1 MSDPHTTTSPAIG
14 LAIGEVSQQ
23 TGIPIETLRFYDR
36 SGLLGE
42 LPRTAGGHRVFD
54 ELSLGLLD
62 VVVRLRR
69 TGMPVEDVRA
79 FVERARADRDRSG
92 RIELLR
98 RHRGRVSAQLDQL
111 QSDLAVIDWKI
122 TAYTANE
129 AGRPAPPPP
138 PGWPGTGPHLPTPER
153 FDTAADEAQ
162 TTTSQEGR
170 LS

>member
-1 MSDPHTTTSPAIG
+1 MSDPHPTTSPAIG

-36 SGLLGE
+36 SGLLGD

-62 VVVRLRR
+62 VVIRLRR

-92 RIELLR
+92 RIALLR
-98 RHRGRVSAQLDQL
+98 RHRERVSAQLGQL

-122 TAYTANE
+122 DAYTANE
-129 AGRPAPPPP
+129 AGRSAPPPP
-138 PGWPGTGPHLPTPER
+138 PGWPSTGPNLSLSGALR
-153 FDTAADEAQ
+153 RGCRRAQ
-162 TTTSQEGR
+162 TSSSEGHA
-170 LS
+170 L

>member
-1 MSDPHTTTSPAIG
+1 MSDPRTSTSPAIG

-36 SGLLGE
+36 SGLLGD

-62 VVVRLRR
+62 VVIRLRR

-92 RIELLR
+92 RIALLR
-98 RHRGRVSAQLDQL
+98 RHRERVSAQLGQL

-122 TAYTANE
+122 DAYTANE
-129 AGRPAPPPP
+129 AGRSAPPPP
-138 PGWPGTGPHLPTPER
+138 PGWPSTGPNLSSPER
-153 FDTAADEAQ
+153 FDAAADSQ
-162 TTTSQEGR
+162 TSSSEGHA
-170 LS
+170 L